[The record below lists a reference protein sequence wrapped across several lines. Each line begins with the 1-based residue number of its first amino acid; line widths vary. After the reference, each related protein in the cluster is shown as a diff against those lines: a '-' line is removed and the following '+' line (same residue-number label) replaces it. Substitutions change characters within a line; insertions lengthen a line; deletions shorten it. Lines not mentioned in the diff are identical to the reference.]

1 MLYKERE
8 IDELDT
14 YIDHVSAMT
23 TEGLHSK
30 SAIAAEL
37 AFRDSHIQFLE
48 NGLDECTVNAV
59 ANFGAWLVN
68 NHEADFSGGED
79 HIAKL
84 CSDFIEQHS
93 KTLDEA
99 S

>member
-1 MLYKERE
+1 MPKLYEERE

-37 AFRDSHIQFLE
+37 AFRDEEI
-48 NGLDECTVNAV
+48 N
-59 ANFGAWLVN
+59 
-68 NHEADFSGGED
+68 
-79 HIAKL
+79 KL
-84 CSDFIEQHS
+84 KRKMSDNTE
-93 KTLDEA
+93 KCKLYRVTLSDKRERI
-99 S
+99 

>member
-1 MLYKERE
+1 MLYEERE

-37 AFRDSHIQFLE
+37 AFRDEEVSTLKKKIEVVMNLI
-48 NGLDECTVNAV
+48 NAV
-59 ANFGAWLVN
+59 AHVGVDCGCGKYTLTDEMIA
-68 NHEADFSGGED
+68 EARALSED
-79 HIAKL
+79 YIKAN
-84 CSDFIEQHS
+84 
-93 KTLDEA
+93 
-99 S
+99 

>member
-1 MLYKERE
+1 MLYEERE

-37 AFRDSHIQFLE
+37 AFRDSRIEFLE
-48 NGLDECTVNAV
+48 GKLAECLKLALDNTAK
-59 ANFGAWLVN
+59 AN
-68 NHEADFSGGED
+68 
-79 HIAKL
+79 
-84 CSDFIEQHS
+84 
-93 KTLDEA
+93 
-99 S
+99 